1 MTERDGSDPYDL
13 QRFIEAQAPVFETA
27 CAELARGRKKSHWMW
42 FIFPQIEGL
51 GRSPTAQRFAISGRA
66 EAEAYLRHPV
76 LGPRLRR
83 CAELVNAIEGRSI
96 SQIFGPPD
104 DLKIH
109 SSMTLFGAVADDR
122 QVFLAALRK
131 YFGGGMDPKTLE
143 RL

>member
-1 MTERDGSDPYDL
+1 
-13 QRFIEAQAPVFETA
+13 
-27 CAELARGRKKSHWMW
+27 MW

-83 CAELVNAIEGRSI
+83 STELVNAIEGRSI
-96 SQIFGPPD
+96 HQIFGAPD
-104 DLKIH
+104 DMKFH
-109 SSMTLFGAVADDR
+109 SSMSLFGAVADDR
-122 QVFLAALRK
+122 QVFLAGLRK